1 MAEEQEAQEQEKG
14 GSKTMLFVIIG
25 AVLVL
30 IIVGVVVIMLM
41 SGGGE
46 EEEETQAPVKQE
58 QKQGAKKPAGSV
70 GTDVALMNVG
80 PILPITAKGDPL
92 IINLSTQGRDAY
104 LSIQLSVGLS
114 SDKLQVEAERKLD
127 IIKDTFIDVFS
138 TKTPEELKTSKG
150 MNRALEEARNRI
162 NEFLVDGQVTHV
174 FRTNAFIQQ
183 G

>member
-41 SGGGE
+41 SGGE
-46 EEEETQAPVKQE
+46 EEEEAQAPVKQE

>member
-1 MAEEQEAQEQEKG
+1 MRIR
-14 GSKTMLFVIIG
+14 L
-25 AVLVL
+25 
-30 IIVGVVVIMLM
+30 
-41 SGGGE
+41 
-46 EEEETQAPVKQE
+46 
-58 QKQGAKKPAGSV
+58 
-70 GTDVALMNVG
+70 
-80 PILPITAKGDPL
+80 
-92 IINLSTQGRDAY
+92 
-104 LSIQLSVGLS
+104 IQLSIGLS

-162 NEFLVDGQVTHV
+162 NEFLVDGQVTHI

>member
-1 MAEEQEAQEQEKG
+1 MAEEQEGQEQQKG

-46 EEEETQAPVKQE
+46 EEEQKDAAPVKQE
-58 QKQGAKKPAGSV
+58 QAKSTKKSGSIS
-70 GTDVALMNVG
+70 TDASLMNVG
-80 PILPITAKGDPL
+80 PILPVTGKEGPL
-92 IINLSTQGRDAY
+92 IINLSTQGRNAY
-104 LSIQLSVGLS
+104 ISINLSIALSNE
-114 SDKLQVEAERKLD
+114 KMHVEAERKLD

-162 NEFLVDGQVTHV
+162 NEFMVDGEVTHV

>member
-1 MAEEQEAQEQEKG
+1 MAEEQEGQEQQKG

-46 EEEETQAPVKQE
+46 EEEEAQTPKQE

-80 PILPITAKGDPL
+80 PILPVTAKEPL

-104 LSIQLSVGLS
+104 LSIQLSIGLS

-162 NEFLVDGQVTHV
+162 NEFLVDGQVTHI